1 MSSRTLNLLLAIS
14 IAILATTA
22 DAQFPIRIPSIP
34 KIKKEKITERSTN
47 DSSTPQTSQVATS
60 SDSNERGS
68 DDIWDNV
75 KTPALYSHRDNVRET
90 LKEIERYTPE
100 TQTRVVSPSNYD
112 WLLRAI
118 SPSNR
123 KAFLDEWGVVM
134 TPPQRKWFEDNL
146 DAISKAAAT
155 KLPLFVAGTSAFQ
168 FRNPA
173 EEQMMKR
180 QLSDIPG
187 VIIHKIGLA
196 SSAWNIGKDGF
207 NFPINR
213 YKYGTIW
220 GRNPNAGHPYC
231 SFWYVNIIQDYAGGG
246 TYGAS
251 YAKYV
256 GAEIAGCPASK

>member
-1 MSSRTLNLLLAIS
+1 MM
-14 IAILATTA
+14 ATTA
-22 DAQFPIRIPSIP
+22 NAQFPIRIPSIP
-34 KIKKEKITERSTN
+34 KIKKEKTTERSIN
-47 DSSTPQTSQVATS
+47 DSSTQPTSQASTS
-60 SDSNERGS
+60 SDSSERGS

-75 KTPALYSHRDNVRET
+75 KTPALYSHRDNISEA
-90 LKEIERYTPE
+90 LKGVESYTPE
-100 TQTRVVSPSNYD
+100 TKTRVVSQHNYD

-134 TPPQRKWFEDNL
+134 TPAQRKWFDDNL

-173 EEQMMKR
+173 EEQMMKSR
-180 QLSDIPG
+180 LSDIPG
-187 VIIHKIGLA
+187 VIVHKIGLA
-196 SSAWNIGKDGF
+196 SSTWNIGKDNF

-220 GRNPNAGHPYC
+220 GRNPKADHPIAL
-231 SFWYVNIIQDYAGGG
+231 FG
-246 TYGAS
+246 T
-251 YAKYV
+251 
-256 GAEIAGCPASK
+256 